1 MALVNWF
8 TGAGFFLSMVF
19 GGFGGFIFWAVV
31 WLPIAGSIKIE
42 ADFVQPARNI
52 TQQNQ
57 TKVNVEGATIKVSET
72 ASPTDNMA
80 LGMSMGE
87 P

>member
-1 MALVNWF
+1 MALVNWL
-8 TGAGFFLSMVF
+8 TGAGFLLSMIL
-19 GGFGGFIFWAVV
+19 GGFGGFMMWACV
-31 WLPIAGSIKIE
+31 WFPIAGSIKVE
-42 ADFVQPARNI
+42 ADFVRPARNI

-57 TKVNVEGATIKVSET
+57 TKVNVEGATIKVSES

>member
-1 MALVNWF
+1 MALVNWL
-8 TGAGFFLSMVF
+8 TGAGFFLSLAFGDF
-19 GGFGGFIFWAVV
+19 GGFLFWACV
-31 WLPIAGSIKIE
+31 WFPIAGSIKVE
-42 ADFVQPARNI
+42 SDFVRPANLMVR
-52 TQQNQ
+52 QNQ
-57 TKVNVEGATIKVSET
+57 NKVNVEGVVIKVSET